1 MAFVVVL
8 CTVAFVMDIGIH
20 ARRVAA
26 LWHFAAVLEGM
37 DSAYFSIHDVL
48 TPDNNSSVQVF

>member
-1 MAFVVVL
+1 
-8 CTVAFVMDIGIH
+8 MDIGIH

-37 DSAYFSIHDVL
+37 DSAYFSIDDV
-48 TPDNNSSVQVF
+48 